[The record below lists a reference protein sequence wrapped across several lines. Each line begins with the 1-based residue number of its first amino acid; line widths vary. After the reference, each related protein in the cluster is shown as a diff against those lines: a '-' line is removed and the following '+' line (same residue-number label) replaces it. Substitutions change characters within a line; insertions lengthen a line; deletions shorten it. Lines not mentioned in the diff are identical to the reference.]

1 MDDIVLYFDDIVVTD
16 DVIDGPLPN
25 KILRCATGGIYEWH
39 KVERGDCYTDWQS

>member
-25 KILRCATGGIYEWH
+25 KILRCATGGIYE
-39 KVERGDCYTDWQS
+39 